1 MNTRFLL
8 KHQQMSIEGVNRK
21 IKNVEKLI
29 KDISEKR
36 DDDDE
41 DLPEEERLEKQVNI
55 KKKQSLIEALNQQ
68 TTGQN
73 LTVDKV

>member
-1 MNTRFLL
+1 
-8 KHQQMSIEGVNRK
+8 MSIEGVNRK

-36 DDDDE
+36 DDDE
-41 DLPEEERLEKQVNI
+41 DLPEEERIEKQMNN